1 MGSEDKL
8 QTLGANLFKMVAQP
22 KNPIDAVKVALVEGA
37 DPNHNNPVTALYIAV
52 DNDNEEYCRL
62 LLQHGASIV
71 QKNRKKDV
79 DMLPVT
85 KALSKSPSSKIYKLF
100 VDHIANLERTQRA
113 AVLTGTGNTDEEYA
127 TPVRENHSGDSS
139 EPPKKRRRTNS
150 IK

>member
-62 LLQHGASIV
+62 LLQHGVSIV

-100 VDHIANLERTQRA
+100 VDHIAKLESTQRA
-113 AVLTGTGNTDEEYA
+113 TDFAGNTDEEYA
-127 TPVRENHSGDSS
+127 TPIRGSQSEDSD